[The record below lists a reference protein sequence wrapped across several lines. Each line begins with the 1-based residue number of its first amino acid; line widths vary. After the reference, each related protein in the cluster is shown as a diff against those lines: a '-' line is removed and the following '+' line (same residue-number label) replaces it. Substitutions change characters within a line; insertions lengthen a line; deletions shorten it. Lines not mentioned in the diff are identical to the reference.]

1 MNVLTRSYKMENIA
15 EDIDWEM
22 ALKRIQISQIVA
34 STILKSG
41 DQNLLEN
48 CRREDGSLHM
58 KDIIK
63 LEDVKR
69 FLDVFVEM
77 SDEVS
82 PEDAE
87 GLEEAIHAMMWMKSP
102 GKVDE
107 QT

>member
-1 MNVLTRSYKMENIA
+1 MKTNTQENI

-22 ALKRIQISQIVA
+22 ALKRIEISQIVA
-34 STILKSG
+34 SVILKSG
-41 DQNLLEN
+41 PTDILED
-48 CRREDGSLHM
+48 CKRKDGSLHM

-77 SDEVS
+77 SDGVS

-87 GLEEAIHAMMWMKSP
+87 GLEEVIHAMMWAESSAA
-102 GKVDE
+102 GVGV
-107 QT
+107 